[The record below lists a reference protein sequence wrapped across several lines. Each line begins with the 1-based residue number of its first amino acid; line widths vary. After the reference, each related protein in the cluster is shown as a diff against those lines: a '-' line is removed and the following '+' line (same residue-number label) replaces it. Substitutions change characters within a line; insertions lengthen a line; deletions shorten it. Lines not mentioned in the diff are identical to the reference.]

1 MTKGDILIKL
11 SSKLKHFNVPEIL
24 CFEIKNWIQN
34 QSKILNDIKKINSA
48 KLIIRSSALS
58 EDSDSDSEAGLYDS
72 VMNVGINDNEI
83 INSVNK
89 VKNSFLKKNN
99 FELRNKII
107 AQKQISDVSSS
118 GVIFTHE
125 LNTGAPYYVI
135 NYDDKSGS
143 TDSVTSGSGEHS
155 NRTLYIHRD
164 YPIEELKST
173 RFKILLSAVKELESH
188 MSGDYL
194 DIEFALGKDL
204 RPYLFQVRS
213 LTTSINWNKDLSSK
227 INDELKKIKLSLKK
241 FFIPENSI
249 YGDFSVLAQMP
260 DWNPVEMLG
269 RSPKRLD
276 LSLYKTLITDS
287 SWRIAREKMG
297 YFHPKD
303 KNLMISLAGQ
313 PFIDSRLSFNSFLP
327 NNLSHDI
334 SNKLVNSWLNKL
346 SKNPHLHDKVEFDI
360 ALTCYSFDIL
370 KKIKNHEVFFSKQE
384 TDEIVNSYRELT
396 LNIIK
401 GKDESSIESAM
412 SKIYYLDDLYEKKY
426 SNLTDLSYK
435 DIDSIIDE
443 TIEYGIIPFAILARH
458 GFIAKTLFESIENDN
473 SFNEEVVNQFYNSIH
488 TVASE
493 FHEDSIKLSKNLISE
508 KKFMKKYGH
517 LRPGTYDISSM
528 RYDQMDI
535 EMFKSNSLL
544 NKQDDKTNFSIE
556 NYFDKINLV
565 LNEHYFTNINS
576 IDFVNY
582 VSDAIK
588 GREYAKFV
596 FTKCLSILLE
606 LIAKYANKLGFSRDQ
621 ISNLDIN
628 EISSLNDYPID
639 QQKLIEKINSRKISN
654 EISNSIRLPQV
665 LFEISGVEVVPFQI
679 AQPNFISKKT
689 IEADI
694 FYLKSVDNI
703 KNIKDKIVL
712 IENADPGFDFIFN
725 YAIKGLIT
733 KFGGSNSHMAIR
745 CAEFDLPA
753 AIGCGE
759 QIFESLTKQN
769 TRVKLNCLTNQII
782 KIL

>member
-11 SSKLKHFNVPEIL
+11 SSELKQFNVPEIL
-24 CFEIKNWIQN
+24 CFEIKNWNQN
-34 QSKILNDIKKINSA
+34 QSKILSDIKKINSS

-58 EDSDSDSEAGLYDS
+58 EDSDSDSKAGLYDS
-72 VMNVGINDNEI
+72 VMNVVKNDNEI
-83 INSVNK
+83 ISSVNA

-99 FELRNKII
+99 SELKNKII
-107 AQKQISDVSSS
+107 AQKQLNDVSAS

-143 TDSVTSGSGEHS
+143 TDSVTSGSGEYS

-164 YPIEELKST
+164 YPVEELKST

-188 MSGDYL
+188 MSNNYL
-194 DIEFALGKDL
+194 DIEFALGKDFK
-204 RPYLFQVRS
+204 PYLFQVRS
-213 LTTSINWNKDLSSK
+213 LTTSINWNKNTLNR
-227 INDELKKIKLSLKK
+227 INEELKNIKLDIKK
-241 FFIPENSI
+241 FFIPEISI
-249 YGDFSVLAQMP
+249 YGDFSVLAQMS

-287 SWRIAREKMG
+287 SWRIARLKMG
-297 YFHPKD
+297 YFHPED
-303 KNLMISLAGQ
+303 KNLMISLSGQ

-327 NNLSHDI
+327 YDLSPDI

-346 SKNPHLHDKVEFDI
+346 RENPHLHDKVEFDI
-360 ALTCYSFDIL
+360 ALTCYSFDIV
-370 KKIKNHEVFFSKQE
+370 KKLNNHDVFFSHGE
-384 TDEIVNSYRELT
+384 IDEIIKSYRNLTIEL
-396 LNIIK
+396 IK
-401 GKDESSIESAM
+401 GQNESSIDNAM
-412 SKIYYLDDLYEKKY
+412 SKIYYLDDLFEKKY
-426 SNLTDLSYK
+426 SNLIDLSYK
-435 DIDSIIDE
+435 DIDSIIKD

-458 GFIAKTLFESIENDN
+458 GFIAKTLFESIDTDD
-473 SFNEEVVNQFYNSIH
+473 SFDDEVITLFYNSIH
-488 TVASE
+488 TVASD
-493 FHEDSIKLSKNLISE
+493 FHEDSIKLSKNEINE
-508 KKFMKKYGH
+508 EKFMKKYGH
-517 LRPGTYDISSM
+517 LRPGTYDITSL
-528 RYDQMDI
+528 RYDQMAI

-544 NKQDDKTNFSIE
+544 NKQDDIAEFSIE

-565 LNEHYFTNINS
+565 LNQHHFTNITA

-596 FTKCLSILLE
+596 FTKCLSMLLE
-606 LIAKYANKLGFSRDQ
+606 VIAEYGNKIGLSREE

-628 EISSLNDYPID
+628 EISDLKDSKINKDL
-639 QQKLIEKINSRKISN
+639 LIEKINFRKISN

-665 LFEISGVEVVPFQI
+665 LFELSGVEVVPFQI
-679 AQPNFISKKT
+679 AQPNFISTKT
-689 IEADI
+689 IEADL
-694 FYLKSVDNI
+694 FYLKSVDEI
-703 KNIKDKIVL
+703 KNIEDKIIL

-725 YAIKGLIT
+725 YPIKGLIT

-759 QIFESLTKQN
+759 QIFESLIKPHTK
-769 TRVKLNCLTNQII
+769 VKLNCLTNQII